1 MRSLIAFSAVSFVAF
16 GLFVAAPAHS
26 DILYAR
32 PDGDSISRAY
42 RWGNET
48 VLDPIPFKSA
58 MGIAKA
64 ANGSR
69 ALEIRLLHQ
78 VDAQET
84 VYSLDLSSFQSALR
98 WRGSEDKRLLIRGQI
113 EASEAG
119 PRPLTWVVGRPLRET
134 ACELDGIDVCALP
147 PQQRPT
153 DQSEAQ
159 QDLLHQLADE
169 LGRPDVVKEHSSS
182 PDVHFRLHCFL
193 LWESA
198 FVDFVDMGFR
208 DCWFS
213 AVASYASSNIALR
226 NSVIHGSTW
235 AFLAVGKKAAP
246 ETAHSFE
253 VAGNVWKQ
261 SPATYRSG
269 KISCDIH
276 NVL

>member
-84 VYSLDLSSFQSALR
+84 VISSTSAASNLPCGGEGPR
-98 WRGSEDKRLLIRGQI
+98 TSDFSSADRSKRLRQARDRSRG
-113 EASEAG
+113 
-119 PRPLTWVVGRPLRET
+119 L
-134 ACELDGIDVCALP
+134 LDGP
-147 PQQRPT
+147 
-153 DQSEAQ
+153 
-159 QDLLHQLADE
+159 
-169 LGRPDVVKEHSSS
+169 
-182 PDVHFRLHCFL
+182 
-193 LWESA
+193 
-198 FVDFVDMGFR
+198 
-208 DCWFS
+208 
-213 AVASYASSNIALR
+213 
-226 NSVIHGSTW
+226 
-235 AFLAVGKKAAP
+235 
-246 ETAHSFE
+246 
-253 VAGNVWKQ
+253 
-261 SPATYRSG
+261 
-269 KISCDIH
+269 
-276 NVL
+276 